1 MNFIQTLDRKQ
12 PKGKFIR
19 PDLKLTSELNMPF
32 YWLIINAVCCL
43 VAFYLTNSGK
53 LKLNSVF
60 KAGIEMKTA
69 LKQPTKDKNRRNKQM
84 NLIPEIKLICSFW
97 IL

>member
-43 VAFYLTNSGK
+43 VAFYLTNSGLIDCNQSNKFPELNKPNGIK
-53 LKLNSVF
+53 LKPHEILFSIKNF
-60 KAGIEMKTA
+60 NCGIIITV
-69 LKQPTKDKNRRNKQM
+69 
-84 NLIPEIKLICSFW
+84 S
-97 IL
+97 